1 MSEFHFIFL
10 ICFLCCSSIEN
21 VIPFFCVFLVLLSTR
36 LGFFFYISHRWCC
49 VPIRRHRNLICFL
62 YTTWWKICW
71 HVSEILT
78 RKTSLSVLW
87 TSRTIFSA
95 LILGNFH
102 VFGNANIFTD
112 ISFIAESI
120 EFEKRIF
127 WKFYFI
133 NEYRI
138 LVISIT

>member
-36 LGFFFYISHRWCC
+36 LGFFYISHRWCC
-49 VPIRRHRNLICFL
+49 VPIRRHRNIICFL

-127 WKFYFI
+127 WIFYFI

>member
-21 VIPFFCVFLVLLSTR
+21 VIPLFCVFLVLVSTR
-36 LGFFFYISHRWCC
+36 LGIFFLHFTPMILCT
-49 VPIRRHRNLICFL
+49 IRRHRNLICFL

-127 WKFYFI
+127 WIFYFI
-133 NEYRI
+133 NEYWI